1 MTEKERS
8 SGVQELIDRLR
19 QEGVEE
25 GQEQAD
31 QLLTDARRKASETVD
46 KARRE
51 AADIVEQAK
60 QEAERLRA
68 AGEEALRLAGR
79 DAVLALKEEI
89 SEQFSNQVRRL
100 VSHQLRDEK
109 FIERLI
115 LEIAGRAVPK
125 DSKQPMLLLLPE
137 EMAPEQPSQPHELK
151 PKGAREGAVGQFVL
165 GLAGDMLREGVTLA
179 ASPDNTPGVTVK
191 MVEEDVEITF
201 DEKAVTEFLLRYL
214 LPRFRNI
221 MTGIVQ

>member
-19 QEGVEE
+19 EKGVQE

-31 QLLTDARRKASETVD
+31 QILAEARRKASETVEQ
-46 KARRE
+46 ARQE
-51 AADIVEQAK
+51 AAQIVQQAK
-60 QEAERLRA
+60 QEADGLRA

-79 DAVLALKEEI
+79 DAVLALKEEVA
-89 SEQFSNQVRRL
+89 EQFSHQVRRL
-100 VSHQLRDEK
+100 VSHHLRDEK

-115 LEIAGRAVPK
+115 LEIAGRVVPK
-125 DSKQPMLLLLPE
+125 DSKQAIALLVPA
-137 EMAPEQPSQPHELK
+137 EMASQPPHDLQA
-151 PKGAREGAVGQFVL
+151 KGAQEGPVGQFVL
-165 GLAGDMLREGVTLA
+165 GLSRDMLREGVTLA
-179 ASPDNTPGVTVK
+179 ASADSTPGVTVQ
-191 MVEEDVEITF
+191 MVDEDVEISF
-201 DEKAVTEFLLRYL
+201 NEKAVTEFLLRHL

>member
-1 MTEKERS
+1 MTEKEQS

-19 QEGVEE
+19 EKGVEE

-31 QLLTDARRKASETVD
+31 QLLTEARRKASETVE
-46 KARRE
+46 KARQE
-51 AADIVEQAK
+51 AAEIVRQAK
-60 QEAERLRA
+60 EEADRLRA

-100 VSHQLRDEK
+100 VSHHLRDEK
-109 FIERLI
+109 FLERLI
-115 LEIAGRAVPK
+115 LQIAGRAVPVE
-125 DSKQPMLLLLPE
+125 SEEPMELLLPADV
-137 EMAPEQPSQPHELK
+137 APPDQGELQTR
-151 PKGAREGAVGQFVL
+151 GAQEGAVGQFVL
-165 GLAGDMLREGVTLA
+165 DLAGDMLREGVTLA
-179 ASPDNTPGVTVK
+179 TAADSTPGVTVK
-191 MVEEDVEITF
+191 MLEQDVEITF
-201 DEKAVTEFLLRYL
+201 DEEAVTEFLLRYL

>member
-1 MTEKERS
+1 MMTEKERS

-19 QEGVEE
+19 EKGVEE

-31 QLLTDARRKASETVD
+31 QLLTEARRKASETVD
-46 KARRE
+46 QARRE
-51 AADIVEQAK
+51 AGEIVQQAK
-60 QEAERLRA
+60 QEADGLRA

-79 DAVLALKEEI
+79 DAGLALKEEI

-100 VSHQLRDEK
+100 VSHHLRDEK
-109 FIERLI
+109 FVERLI
-115 LEIAGRAVPK
+115 LEIAGRAVPR
-125 DSKQPMLLLLPE
+125 DSKQPMELLLPE
-137 EMAPEQPSQPHELK
+137 EMAPPDQEGFQA
-151 PKGAREGAVGQFVL
+151 KGAKEGAVGQFVL
-165 GLAGDMLREGVTLA
+165 GLAGDMLREGVTLGVA
-179 ASPDNTPGVTVK
+179 ADNTPGVTVK

>member
-19 QEGVEE
+19 EKGVEE

-31 QLLTDARRKASETVD
+31 QLLGEARRKASETVE
-46 KARRE
+46 KARQE
-51 AADIVEQAK
+51 AAEILQRARE
-60 QEAERLRA
+60 EADRLRA

-79 DAVLALKEEI
+79 DAVLALKEDV

-115 LEIAGRAVPK
+115 LQIAGRAVPK
-125 DSKQPMLLLLPE
+125 DTEQPMELLLPE
-137 EMAPEQPSQPHELK
+137 DMAPPEQKGLQA
-151 PKGAREGAVGQFVL
+151 KGAKEGAVGQFVL

-179 ASPDNTPGVTVK
+179 AAADNTPGVTIRMLK
-191 MVEEDVEITF
+191 DDVEITF
-201 DEKAVTEFLLRYL
+201 NEKAVTEFLLRYL

>member
-1 MTEKERS
+1 MAEKERS

-19 QEGVEE
+19 EKGVEE
-25 GQEQAD
+25 GQQQAD
-31 QLLTDARRKASETVD
+31 QMLVDARRKASETVE
-46 KARRE
+46 KARQQ
-51 AADIVEQAK
+51 AAEILQQAK
-60 QEAERLRA
+60 QEANRLRA

-89 SEQFSNQVRRL
+89 SEQFSSHVRRL

-115 LEIAGRAVPK
+115 LEIAGRAVPR
-125 DSKQPMLLLLPE
+125 DSKQPMELLLPE
-137 EMAPEQPSQPHELK
+137 ETAPPEQGEFQAR
-151 PKGAREGAVGQFVL
+151 GAKEGATGQFVL

-179 ASPDNTPGVTVK
+179 PAADNTPGVTVR
-191 MVEEDVEITF
+191 MLADDVEIRF
-201 DEKAVTEFLLRYL
+201 NEKAVTEFLLRYL

>member
-1 MTEKERS
+1 MTEKEQS

-19 QEGVEE
+19 EKGVEE
-25 GQEQAD
+25 GREQAD
-31 QLLTDARRKASETVD
+31 QLLAEARQKASATVE
-46 KARRE
+46 KARKQ
-51 AADIVEQAK
+51 AAEIVRQAK
-60 QEAERLRA
+60 EEADRLRA

-125 DSKQPMLLLLPE
+125 DSGQPMELLLPE
-137 EMAPEQPSQPHELK
+137 EVAPPEQEGLQA
-151 PKGAREGAVGQFVL
+151 KGANEGAVGQFVL
-165 GLAGDMLREGVTLA
+165 GLAGEMLREGVTLA
-179 ASPDNTPGVTVK
+179 AAADHTPGVTVK
-191 MVEEDVEITF
+191 MVEDDVEITF

>member
-1 MTEKERS
+1 MTDKERS

-19 QEGVEE
+19 EKGVEE
-25 GQEQAD
+25 GQQQAD
-31 QLLTDARRKASETVD
+31 QLLGEARRKASETVE
-46 KARRE
+46 KARQE
-51 AADIVEQAK
+51 AAEILQRARE
-60 QEAERLRA
+60 EADRLRA

-89 SEQFSNQVRRL
+89 SEQFSIQVRRL
-100 VSHQLRDEK
+100 ASHHLRDEK

-125 DSKQPMLLLLPE
+125 DSKQPLELLLPE
-137 EMAPEQPSQPHELK
+137 DMAPPEQEGFQA
-151 PKGAREGAVGQFVL
+151 KGGKEGAVGQFVL

-179 ASPDNTPGVTVK
+179 ASADNTPGVTVK

-201 DEKAVTEFLLRYL
+201 NEKAVTEFLLRYL

-221 MTGIVQ
+221 MTGIVE

>member
-19 QEGVEE
+19 EKGVEE

-51 AADIVEQAK
+51 AAEIVQQAK
-60 QEAERLRA
+60 QEADRLQA

-89 SEQFSNQVRRL
+89 SEQFSKQVRRL

-125 DSKQPMLLLLPE
+125 DSKQPIELLLPE
-137 EMAPEQPSQPHELK
+137 EMALPEQKRLQA
-151 PKGAREGAVGQFVL
+151 KGAQEGAVGQFVL

-179 ASPDNTPGVTVK
+179 ASADNTPGVTVK